1 MHQWA
6 PRSMRTPIK
15 KKRGTFMYNN
25 RVHYFTDKYHFPG
38 TREQDFAKNPKK
50 NILLPYEYPF
60 EK

>member
-1 MHQWA
+1 
-6 PRSMRTPIK
+6 
-15 KKRGTFMYNN
+15 MYN
-25 RVHYFTDKYHFPG
+25 RVHYFPDKYHFPG